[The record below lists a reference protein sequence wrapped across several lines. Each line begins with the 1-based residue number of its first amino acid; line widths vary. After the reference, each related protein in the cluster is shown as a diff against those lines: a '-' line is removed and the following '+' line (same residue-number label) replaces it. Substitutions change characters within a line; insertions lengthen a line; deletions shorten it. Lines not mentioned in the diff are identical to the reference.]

1 VKRRCE
7 ICGKLIPKERL
18 EALPGTKRCIECA
31 RSRGTDICAKRSEV
45 GMDPDTYKDLLGAV
59 RS

>member
-7 ICGKLIPKERL
+7 ICGKAIPKERL
-18 EALPGTKRCIECA
+18 EALPDTRRCIECA
-31 RSRGTDICAKRSEV
+31 RTNGTDYSPRRTEV
-45 GMDPDTYKDLLGAV
+45 GMDIDTYKDLLGAV